1 MLELILGETRAH
13 RAPPRRRSSICETR
27 HGFVCAAAGVDR
39 SNAGGGDVAILLPL
53 DPDASARRLRD
64 AFAATAERRA

>member
-1 MLELILGETRAH
+1 M
-13 RAPPRRRSSICETR
+13 RRRGSFLICETR

-39 SNAGGGDVAILLPL
+39 SNASAAGDVAVLLPL

-64 AFAATAERRA
+64 AFAAAADVRG